1 MTKTRSMQLAWFILL
16 TAGLGAQA
24 SEGLMCPPTV
34 SVSQKAT
41 IPPPGWDASSRSDE
55 AMLHNLSGVNFY
67 DGPPS
72 ELVGL
77 TPNDGKTVGNKSIAI
92 WKLDKK
98 RNSGQGFWIEC
109 TYTYTQV
116 VLSRRVPDSIRECS
130 VYFDKNLRLKKDNDF
145 ERMECK

>member
-1 MTKTRSMQLAWFILL
+1 MTKTWVKKLTGFVLL
-16 TAGLGAQA
+16 TGGLGAHA
-24 SEGLMCPPTV
+24 GEELLCPPTV
-34 SVSQKAT
+34 SISQKAT
-41 IPPPGWDASSRSDE
+41 TPPPGWDTTSRSDE
-55 AMLHNLSGVNFY
+55 EMLHNLSGVNFY

-77 TPNDGKTVGNKSIAI
+77 APSDEKTVSKKSHAI

-98 RNSGQGFWIEC
+98 RNGGQGLWIEC
-109 TYTYTQV
+109 TYTYTHV
-116 VLSRRVPDSIRECS
+116 VLSRRVPDSVRECS